1 MRYREETIDVRGRQ
15 IRMLRGGEGPPL
27 LYLHDT
33 FTAAAD
39 LWLPLHDRLGAQYE
53 VLVPVHPGC
62 AGSDGTDI
70 DTMEDMVFHYLDVC
84 EVAGLDRPMLIGASL
99 GGWIA
104 AEIAVRHADMLQG
117 LILIDALGLRLPNVT
132 PIDILRLDPAQTR
145 KHLFADADADLARA
159 IMPDRPAQEKLPDLL
174 QARHTLARFAW
185 QFPDNPKLARY
196 LYRVRVPTLIIW
208 GEHDRLVPRA
218 YGEAYRRGIAGATL
232 HLVPQGGHL
241 PHVEQPE
248 VCARLVTDFLHRV
261 PTGRA
266 RS

>member
-1 MRYREETIDVRGRQ
+1 MRYREERLDVRGWQVRL
-15 IRMLRGGEGPPL
+15 LRGGEGPPL

-39 LWLPLHDRLGAQYE
+39 LWLALHDCLASQYE

-70 DTMEDMVFHYLDVC
+70 DSMEDMVFHYLDVC
-84 EVAGLDRPMLIGASL
+84 EVAGLDRPVLIGASL
-99 GGWIA
+99 GGWVA
-104 AEIAVRHADMLQG
+104 AEIAVRHAGMLRG
-117 LILIDALGLRLPNVT
+117 LILIDALGLRLPGVT
-132 PIDILRLDPAQTR
+132 TADILRLDPAQAR
-145 KHLFADADADLARA
+145 QHLFADADAGLARH
-159 IMPDRPAQEKLPDLL
+159 IVPDRPAQEQLPHLL

-208 GEHDRLVPRA
+208 GEQDGLVPGA
-218 YGEAYRRGIAGATL
+218 HGNAYRQGIPDATL
-232 HLVPQGGHL
+232 HLVPQSGHL

-248 VCARLVTDFLHRV
+248 VCTRLVIEFLNHV
-261 PTGRA
+261 SPARA
-266 RS
+266 